1 MKTRLCCWLRSKLSI
16 SSFSLIAVSDL
27 LWLCSFFLCVVV
39 DCFARWP
46 HCIRETRRCVAKKV
60 WDFMRELSS
69 LSCGGFNCCRGS
81 ADQQRMLGVEKPI
94 ESRNEEFQF
103 FQSHRHII
111 HAAIPRPSQDC
122 HFLFFADS
130 RKLPERMRMRLDEA
144 HLKRLWQVVR
154 KTAIKNKSF
163 FEFIQLLGRLHVA
176 VVERLENRARRE

>member
-27 LWLCSFFLCVVV
+27 LWLCSFFYVSSSTASLADHIAYVRHDDVWRKKSEILCESFRLSLAV
-39 DCFARWP
+39 DL
-46 HCIRETRRCVAKKV
+46 IVA
-60 WDFMRELSS
+60 E
-69 LSCGGFNCCRGS
+69 
-81 ADQQRMLGVEKPI
+81 AQQRMLGVEKPI

-122 HFLFFADS
+122 HFLIFADS
-130 RKLPERMRMRLDEA
+130 RKLSERMRMRLDEA